1 MEREQELVN
10 VPAGGREV
18 RKGEKRMKKVLS
30 VVLAATM
37 VMSLAACGGG
47 NSAKTDTKAA
57 DAGSGSEAAASADA
71 ADDFQITIKF
81 SNVFQ
86 PAEWNYKA
94 SEYLADL
101 VKEKTEGHIILEYY
115 GQNQLDCYAES
126 VAQAHN
132 GAVWMGL
139 EEPSY
144 FADYIGDYNV
154 LVGPMLY
161 KNNAEY
167 NAVMDS
173 DIVKDLNAK
182 LASDYNIHVLDTHHS
197 SLSIVIK
204 GNKVVT
210 KPADLNGLIMRS
222 TESPLFVKTITC
234 LGATPS
240 AMSFTECLS
249 AMSSGVVDGFEG
261 SVSTLKDTGA
271 YEYTK
276 KVANTNHFI
285 ATRWLFMAED
295 VYQSIP
301 EKWRNILDECCVE
314 AGKWE
319 QENAENDEASMIEF
333 LKEKGV
339 EWNDVDVDAFTEACA
354 PVYDW
359 IVEEYGADPDLHQK
373 LVDFLNDYRAKN

>member
-1 MEREQELVN
+1 
-10 VPAGGREV
+10 
-18 RKGEKRMKKVLS
+18 MKKFLALN
-30 VVLAATM
+30 LAALM
-37 VMSLAACGGG
+37 ALSLTACGGG
-47 NSAKTDTKAA
+47 GSSAPATTAAAAGGDTAA
-57 DAGSGSEAAASADA
+57 ANEASADDG

-94 SEYLADL
+94 SEHLAEI
-101 VKEKTEGHIILEYY
+101 VKERTEGHIILEYY
-115 GQNQLDCYAES
+115 GQNQLDCYAQS
-126 VAQAHN
+126 VEQAHN
-132 GAVWMGL
+132 GAIWMGL

-161 KNNAEY
+161 TNDDEY

-173 DIVKDLNAK
+173 DIVKDLNQR
-182 LASDYNIHVLDTHHS
+182 LADEYNIHILDTHYS
-197 SLSIVIK
+197 FGYRSVCT
-204 GNKVVT
+204 NKVIE
-210 KPADLNGLIMRS
+210 KPADLKGVILRS
-222 TESPLFVKTITC
+222 TESPLFIQTITA

-240 AMSFTECLS
+240 PMSFTECIS

-261 SVSTLKDTGA
+261 STSTLKDTSA
-271 YEYTK
+271 YEQVK
-276 KVANTNHFI
+276 KVAKTNHFI

-301 EKWRNILDECCVE
+301 EKWRTILDECCEE
-314 AGKWE
+314 AGIWE
-319 QENAENDEASMIEF
+319 QTNAANDEADMITF
-333 LKEKGV
+333 LADQGV

-359 IVEEYGADPDLHQK
+359 IVEEYKADPELHQK
-373 LVDFLNDYRAKN
+373 LVDFLTDYRAKNQ

>member
-1 MEREQELVN
+1 
-10 VPAGGREV
+10 
-18 RKGEKRMKKVLS
+18 MKKTIAIL
-30 VVLAATM
+30 LAASM
-37 VMSLAACGGG
+37 AFSLCACGGG
-47 NSAKTDTKAA
+47 SKADSGKAA
-57 DAGSGSEAAASADA
+57 AETGEKKDDNAAPAAAGDEN
-71 ADDFQITIKF
+71 ADDFYITIKF

-94 SEYLADL
+94 SEYLAEL

-115 GQNQLDCYAES
+115 GQNQLDCYADS

-132 GAVWMGL
+132 GATWMGL

-161 KNNAEY
+161 TSNEEY
-167 NAVMDS
+167 NAVMET
-173 DIVKDLNAK
+173 DIVKDLNAR
-182 LASDYNIHVLDTHHS
+182 LAAEHNIHILDTHYTFGFRS
-197 SLSIVIK
+197 VCT
-204 GNKVVT
+204 NKVVE
-210 KPADLNGLIMRS
+210 KPADLNGMMLRS
-222 TESPLFVKTITC
+222 TESPLFIKTITS

-240 AMSFTECLS
+240 PMSFTECIS

-261 SVSTLKDTGA
+261 SISTLKDTGA

-276 KVANTNHFI
+276 NVSNTNHFI

-301 EKWRNILDECCVE
+301 KKWRDILDECCVE
-314 AGKWE
+314 AGIWE
-319 QENAENDEASMIEF
+319 QDNAQEDEAAMITF
-333 LKEKGV
+333 LEQQGV
-339 EWNDVDVDAFTEACA
+339 KWNDVDVAAFTEACK

-359 IVEEYGADPDLHQK
+359 IVEEYKADPELYPK
-373 LVDFLNDYRAKN
+373 LVEFLTDYRAKNK

>member
-1 MEREQELVN
+1 MR
-10 VPAGGREV
+10 
-18 RKGEKRMKKVLS
+18 KVLS

-37 VMSLAACGGG
+37 AMSLAACGGSG
-47 NSAKTDTKAA
+47 AKTDTKTDTKAA
-57 DAGSGSEAAASADA
+57 DAGTAAGDEASAD
-71 ADDFQITIKF
+71 DYYITIKF

-101 VKEKTEGHIILEYY
+101 VKEKTDGHIILEYY

-173 DIVKDLNAK
+173 DIVKDLNEK
-182 LASDYNIHVLDTHHS
+182 LASEHNIHVLDTHFS
-197 SLSIVIK
+197 FGFRSVCT
-204 GNKVVT
+204 NKVVE

-261 SVSTLKDTGA
+261 SISTLKDTGA

-333 LKEKGV
+333 LKDKGV
-339 EWNDVDVDAFTEACA
+339 EWNDVDIDAFTEACA

-359 IVEEYGADPDLHQK
+359 IVDEYGADPELHQK
-373 LVDFLNDYRAKN
+373 LVDFLNDYRAKNE

>member
-1 MEREQELVN
+1 
-10 VPAGGREV
+10 
-18 RKGEKRMKKVLS
+18 MKKMIATM
-30 VVLAATM
+30 LAATM
-37 VMSLAACGGG
+37 TLSLCACGGSKPAETTAAPAAG
-47 NSAKTDTKAA
+47 ETKAA
-57 DAGSGSEAAASADA
+57 AEATTAAEKDP
-71 ADDFQITIKF
+71 ADDFYITIKF

-94 SEYLADL
+94 SEHLAEM
-101 VKEKTEGHIILEYY
+101 VKERTDGHIILEYY
-115 GQNQLDCYAES
+115 GQNQLDCYGDS
-126 VAQAHN
+126 VEQARN

-161 KNNAEY
+161 TNNDEY
-167 NAVMDS
+167 NAVMES
-173 DIVKDLNAK
+173 DIVKNLNAR
-182 LASDYNIHVLDTHHS
+182 LADEFNIRVLDTHYS
-197 SLSIVIK
+197 FGFRSVCT
-204 GNKVVT
+204 NKVVE
-210 KPADLNGLIMRS
+210 KPADLNELILRS
-222 TESPLFVKTITC
+222 TQSPLFVKTITA

-240 AMSFTECLS
+240 PMSFTECLS
-249 AMSSGVVDGFEG
+249 AMSSGVVNGFEG
-261 SVSTLKDTGA
+261 SISTLKDTGA

-295 VYQSIP
+295 VYQTIP

-314 AGKWE
+314 AGIWE
-319 QENAENDEASMIEF
+319 QDNAQNDEAAMIEF

-339 EWNDVDVDAFTEACA
+339 EWNDVDINAFTEACA

-359 IVEEYGADPDLHQK
+359 IVEEYKADPELHQK
-373 LVDFLNDYRAKN
+373 LVDFLNDYRSKH

>member
-1 MEREQELVN
+1 
-10 VPAGGREV
+10 
-18 RKGEKRMKKVLS
+18 MKKILS
-30 VVLAATM
+30 AMLAATM
-37 VMSLAACGGG
+37 TLSLCACGGG
-47 NSAKTDTKAA
+47 SSTTATT
-57 DAGSGSEAAASADA
+57 AAAGGSSDTTTADA
-71 ADDFQITIKF
+71 ADDFYITIKF

-94 SEYLADL
+94 SEHLADI
-101 VKEKTEGHIILEYY
+101 VKERTDGHIVLEYY

-161 KNNAEY
+161 SSNDEY

-173 DIVKDLNAK
+173 DIVKDLNAR
-182 LASDYNIHVLDTHHS
+182 LASEYNIHILDTHYS
-197 SLSIVIK
+197 FGFRNVCT
-204 GNKVVT
+204 NKVVE
-210 KPADLNGLIMRS
+210 KPSDLNGLIMRS

-261 SVSTLKDTGA
+261 STSTLKDTGA

-295 VYQSIP
+295 VYQTIP
-301 EKWRNILDECCVE
+301 EKWRTILDECCVE

-319 QENAENDEASMIEF
+319 QENAQNDEADMVAF
-333 LKEKGV
+333 LKDKGV
-339 EWNDVDVDAFTEACA
+339 EWNDVDVEAFTEACA

-373 LVDFLNDYRAKN
+373 LVDFIADYRANNSK